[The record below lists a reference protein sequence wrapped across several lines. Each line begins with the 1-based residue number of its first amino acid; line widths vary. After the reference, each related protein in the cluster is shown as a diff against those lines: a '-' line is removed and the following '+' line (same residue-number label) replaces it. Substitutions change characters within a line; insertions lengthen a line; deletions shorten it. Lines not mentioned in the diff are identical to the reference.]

1 MTRKRL
7 HVAVAV
13 LIGFGMSALMP
24 DRSAWAADPLL
35 LNLLAD
41 RTADIPEPPPG
52 KVALRLSITYTP
64 KPLPGAGVEFYEPS
78 PEVDSLWAMESL
90 PKGESLPVGQRITDD
105 VVFLVPG
112 EERMV
117 TVAFRNPTSAD
128 VGFMVMPHRE
138 SPASLAPQ
146 TWLTCLCM
154 AFVYRTPPEG
164 AWYRVVR
171 VKVSPNMPSGSK
183 VDALWT
189 ILTDP
194 ADFPMKDQ

>member
-1 MTRKRL
+1 MKRL
-7 HVAVAV
+7 QVIVAV
-13 LIGFGMSALMP
+13 LIGFGVSALVP
-24 DRSAWAADPLL
+24 DRSVWAADHLL
-35 LNLLAD
+35 LNFLAD

-52 KVALRLSITYTP
+52 KVALRLSLVYAS

-90 PKGESLPVGQRITDD
+90 PKGESLPVGQRITGD
-105 VVFLVPG
+105 VVFLAPG
-112 EERMV
+112 EGRMV
-117 TVAFRNPTSAD
+117 TVAFRNPTSAE
-128 VGFMVMPHRE
+128 VEFMVMPHRE
-138 SPASLAPQ
+138 SPVSLAPQ

-154 AFVYRTPPEG
+154 AFVYRAPAEG

-171 VKVSPNMPSGSK
+171 VKVSPNMAPGSK

-194 ADFPMKDQ
+194 ADFPMTDQ

>member
-1 MTRKRL
+1 MKRL
-7 HVAVAV
+7 QVAVAV
-13 LIGFGMSALMP
+13 LIGFGMSALML
-24 DRSAWAADPLL
+24 DRSAWAADHLL
-35 LNLLAD
+35 LKLLAD

-52 KVALRLSITYTP
+52 KMALRLSLAYAP
-64 KPLPGAGVEFYEPS
+64 EPLPGAGVEFYEPS

-90 PKGESLPVGQRITDD
+90 PKGESLPVGQRITGD
-105 VVFLVPG
+105 VVFLAPG

-117 TVAFRNPTSAD
+117 TVAFRNPTAAD
-128 VGFMVMPHRE
+128 VEFMVMPHRE

-154 AFVYRTPPEG
+154 AFVYRAPAEG
-164 AWYRVVR
+164 SWYRVLR
-171 VKVSPNMPSGSK
+171 VKVSPNMAPGSK

-189 ILTDP
+189 ILADP

>member
-1 MTRKRL
+1 MTMKTL
-7 HVAVAV
+7 YVAIAM
-13 LIGFGMSALMP
+13 LIGLGMNILVL
-24 DRSAWAADPLL
+24 DRTAWAADPLL
-35 LNLLAD
+35 ESLLAD
-41 RTADIPEPPPG
+41 RTADIPEPPQG
-52 KVALRLSITYTP
+52 KVALRFSLTYAP

-78 PEVDSLWAMESL
+78 AEVDSLWAMESL
-90 PKGESLPVGQRITDD
+90 PKGEPLPVGSPITDD
-105 VVFLVPG
+105 VVFLAPG

-117 TVAFRNPTSAD
+117 TVAFRNPTSND

-154 AFVYRTPPEG
+154 SFVYKAPAEG

-171 VKVSPNMPSGSK
+171 IKVSPDMPPGSK
-183 VDALWT
+183 VDALWL

-194 ADFPMKDQ
+194 AVFPMEG

>member
-1 MTRKRL
+1 MKKFY
-7 HVAVAV
+7 VVIAV
-13 LIGFGMSALMP
+13 LLGLGMSALML
-24 DRSAWAADPLL
+24 DRPVLAADPLL
-35 LNLLAD
+35 MNLLAD
-41 RTADIPEPPPG
+41 RTADIPKPPQG
-52 KVALRLSITYTP
+52 KVALRLSIVYAP

-105 VVFLVPG
+105 VVFLTPG

-117 TVAFRNPTSAD
+117 TVAFRNPTSND

-154 AFVYRTPPEG
+154 SFVYQAPAEG

-171 VKVSPNMPSGSK
+171 VKVSPDMPPGSK
-183 VDALWT
+183 VDALWI

-194 ADFPMKDQ
+194 AVFPMKG

>member
-1 MTRKRL
+1 MKRL
-7 HVAVAV
+7 QVIVAV
-13 LIGFGMSALMP
+13 LIGFGVSALVP
-24 DRSAWAADPLL
+24 DRSVWAADHLL
-35 LNLLAD
+35 LNFLAD

-52 KVALRLSITYTP
+52 KVALRLSLVYAS

-90 PKGESLPVGQRITDD
+90 PKGESLPVGQRITGD
-105 VVFLVPG
+105 VVFLAPG
-112 EERMV
+112 EGRMV
-117 TVAFRNPTSAD
+117 TVAFRNPTSAE

-138 SPASLAPQ
+138 SPVSLAPQ

-154 AFVYRTPPEG
+154 AFVYRAPAEG

-171 VKVSPNMPSGSK
+171 VKVSPNMAPGSK

-194 ADFPMKDQ
+194 ADFPMTDQ

>member
-1 MTRKRL
+1 MKRL
-7 HVAVAV
+7 QVAVAV
-13 LIGFGMSALMP
+13 LIGFGMSALML
-24 DRSAWAADPLL
+24 DRSAWAADHLL
-35 LNLLAD
+35 LELLAD

-52 KVALRLSITYTP
+52 KVALRLSLAYMP
-64 KPLPGAGVEFYEPS
+64 QPLVGAGVEFYEPS

-90 PKGESLPVGQRITDD
+90 PKGESLPVGQRITNDI
-105 VVFLVPG
+105 VFLAPG

-117 TVAFRNPTSAD
+117 TVAFRNPRSAD
-128 VGFMVMPHRE
+128 VEFMVMPHRE

-146 TWLTCLCM
+146 TWLTCFCM
-154 AFVYRTPPEG
+154 AFVYRAPAEG
-164 AWYRVVR
+164 SWYRVLR
-171 VKVSPNMPSGSK
+171 LKVSPNMPPGSK

>member
-1 MTRKRL
+1 MKEFE
-7 HVAVAV
+7 VVVAV
-13 LIGFGMSALMP
+13 LIAFAMGALVP
-24 DRSAWAADPLL
+24 DRSAWADDRLL

-41 RTADIPEPPPG
+41 RTVDMPEPPPG
-52 KVALRLSITYTP
+52 TVALRLSLAYTP
-64 KPLPGAGVEFYEPS
+64 KPLPGAGLEFYEPS

-90 PKGESLPVGQRITDD
+90 PKGETLPVGQPIADD
-105 VVFLVPG
+105 VVFLAPG

-138 SPASLAPQ
+138 SPAGLAAE
-146 TWLTCLCM
+146 TWLTCFCM
-154 AFVYRTPPEG
+154 AHIYWAPAEG
-164 AWYRVVR
+164 TWYRVLR
-171 VKVSPNMPSGSK
+171 VKVSPNMAPGSK

-194 ADFPMKDQ
+194 ADFPMKER